1 MPEVNEHDATPSP
14 ARNNIEYNS
23 PMIPSTPAAAGRI
36 QPPRSEMHPSQA
48 RAHHSTKKEDTGI
61 NLGFS
66 DIGTSR
72 PEPLT
77 TPSKISMPP
86 QSEFD
91 FRFARPTESLGP
103 EAKQMMAEIREEAQR
118 IKAEL
123 QAKHEEE
130 KAKNGDGTSSILGGR
145 KLAQPKSKAG
155 RYSELHMNEFKKMDS
170 IADHPSSFR
179 AQPGRVPTA
188 TFSENKKSLKRT
200 QSRADLG
207 DDNQRAAKSTIKVV
221 SETTSSRLENPF
233 SSKRPRGLD
242 AKDTSSYTKD
252 VPSKIP
258 SKPSTP
264 SVSRTSKFLDMITTP
279 TQSSLARSNS
289 NNQLNGTPAKILQ
302 RSPSKIQ
309 MTPGMVKSATTSNL
323 NNFTSPAKPE
333 STHRFA
339 DKMKSIL
346 RRGGQEQRKMAPPP
360 SNIPTMSKSPSRPNL
375 NKELPTVPTTPSTSH
390 LPRSKS
396 MKSIKQVSF
405 TPATIAKDIAQQSPT
420 PIKSGL
426 PRSKSN
432 VNLNSV
438 AYPTLPSPSKPVE
451 RSLKKQP
458 GRFFVRPTGK
468 MTESIVGLDVEK
480 TVEQDVEMTVSPT
493 LEPASER
500 AAKESESTIEY
511 PDLPEIIE
519 KSPSSSPSSSPI
531 REFAQPLSV
540 PGLFTF
546 THGTQI
552 KFGTPPRNNFG
563 KNSPAAA
570 SIRKVRES
578 LFSAPTDTMPG
589 AFPGSNNK
597 ENRIPLEVPAIAH
610 GFSNKKRARAASP
623 SDDLVRSGDT
633 GDYDKAE
640 ADRSPK
646 KRKQVAAEGDMLVAP
661 KLVAAKAARE
671 AKAPRSLIPSPAK
684 AAATAAANARAN
696 SKSPVKKGG
705 LTMSRLQALAA
716 PKRRV

>member
-1 MPEVNEHDATPSP
+1 
-14 ARNNIEYNS
+14 
-23 PMIPSTPAAAGRI
+23 
-36 QPPRSEMHPSQA
+36 MHPSQA

-66 DIGTSR
+66 DIGTSK

-130 KAKNGDGTSSILGGR
+130 KAKNGDGTSSILGAR
-145 KLAQPKSKAG
+145 KVAQPKGKAG
-155 RYSELHMNEFKKMDS
+155 RYSELHMNEFRKMDS

-179 AQPGRVPTA
+179 GQPGRIPTM
-188 TFSENKKSLKRT
+188 TISENKKSLKRT
-200 QSRADLG
+200 QSKADLG
-207 DDNQRAAKSTIKVV
+207 DDNQRAVKSTIKIV
-221 SETTSSRLENPF
+221 SETTSSRLENP
-233 SSKRPRGLD
+233 SPSKRPRGLD
-242 AKDTSSYTKD
+242 AKDTSSYTKPVSKD

-289 NNQLNGTPAKILQ
+289 NIQLNSTPAKALQ

-309 MTPGMVKSATTSNL
+309 MTPGMVKSATTNNL
-323 NNFTSPAKPE
+323 NNITSPAKPE

-346 RRGGQEQRKMAPPP
+346 RRGGQEQKEMAPPL
-360 SNIPTMSKSPSRPNL
+360 SNIPIMSKSPSRANL
-375 NKELPTVPTTPSTSH
+375 NKELPTIPTTPSTSH
-390 LPRSKS
+390 LPRSKN

-432 VNLNSV
+432 ANPNSV
-438 AYPTLPSPSKPVE
+438 AYPTLPVE

-458 GRFFVRPTGK
+458 GRFFVRPTEK
-468 MTESIVGLDVEK
+468 PAEKIVGLDVEK
-480 TVEQDVEMTVSPT
+480 IAEEDVEMPVSPT
-493 LEPASER
+493 PEPAAEP
-500 AAKESESTIEY
+500 AAKEPEPTVEY
-511 PDLPEIIE
+511 PGLPEIVE
-519 KSPSSSPSSSPI
+519 KSPSRPLSRSPV
-531 REFAQPLSV
+531 REEFAQPLPV

-578 LFSAPTDTMPG
+578 LFSAPTDSMPG

-623 SDDLVRSGDT
+623 SDDLVHGGDK
-633 GDYDKAE
+633 GDYDEAE
-640 ADRSPK
+640 AERSPK

-671 AKAPRSLIPSPAK
+671 AKAPKSLIPFPAK

-705 LTMSRLQALAA
+705 LTMSRLKALAA

>member
-1 MPEVNEHDATPSP
+1 
-14 ARNNIEYNS
+14 
-23 PMIPSTPAAAGRI
+23 
-36 QPPRSEMHPSQA
+36 MHPSQA

-66 DIGTSR
+66 DIGTTR

-145 KLAQPKSKAG
+145 KLAQPKGKAG

-179 AQPGRVPTA
+179 AQPGRIPTA

-200 QSRADLG
+200 QSKADLG
-207 DDNQRAAKSTIKVV
+207 GDNQRAAKSTIKVV
-221 SETTSSRLENPF
+221 SETTSSRLENP
-233 SSKRPRGLD
+233 SPSKRPRGLD
-242 AKDTSSYTKD
+242 AKDTSSYTKSVSKD

-279 TQSSLARSNS
+279 TQSSLARSIS
-289 NNQLNGTPAKILQ
+289 NNQPNGTPVKILQ

-309 MTPGMVKSATTSNL
+309 MTPGMVKSATTNNL
-323 NNFTSPAKPE
+323 NNTTSPAKPE

-346 RRGGQEQRKMAPPP
+346 RRGGQEQKEMAPPP

-396 MKSIKQVSF
+396 MRSIKQVSF

-420 PIKSGL
+420 PLKSGL

-432 VNLNSV
+432 VNLNFV
-438 AYPTLPSPSKPVE
+438 AYPTLPSPTKPVE

-458 GRFFVRPTGK
+458 GRFFVRPTEK
-468 MTESIVGLDVEK
+468 TAEKIVGLDVEK
-480 TVEQDVEMTVSPT
+480 AVEEDIEMSVSPT
-493 LEPASER
+493 PEPAAEP
-500 AAKESESTIEY
+500 AAKEPDSTVEY
-511 PDLPEIIE
+511 PRLPEIVE
-519 KSPSSSPSSSPI
+519 KSPSRSPSRSPV
-531 REFAQPLSV
+531 REEFAQPLPV

-578 LFSAPTDTMPG
+578 LFSAPTDSMPG

-597 ENRIPLEVPAIAH
+597 ENKIPLEVPAIAH

-623 SDDLVRSGDT
+623 SDDLVRGGGN
-633 GDYDKAE
+633 GDYDEAE
-640 ADRSPK
+640 AERSPK
-646 KRKQVAAEGDMLVAP
+646 KRKQVAAEGEMLVAP

-705 LTMSRLQALAA
+705 LTMSRLKALAA